1 MQDFQSLC
9 QQRRSYRKY
18 TSQPVEQEKLDYI
31 MRCALMSPAGK
42 RMNPWHFVVI
52 KNEEILRQLAGCR
65 TYGSGMFDTA
75 MAGIVVAADTSVIDT
90 WQCDAAIAAQNIWLA
105 AADQGLGACWC
116 HVYQREVIII
126 QQKIGKLR
134 PFLGERRDST
144 ALLRRKRSSTGSR
157 VAFLGVFGLFGKQER
172 GTTEPF

>member
-1 MQDFQSLC
+1 MQDFQTLC
-9 QQRRSYRKY
+9 QTRRSYRKY
-18 TSQPVEQEKLDYI
+18 TNQPVEQEKLDYI
-31 MRCALMSPAGK
+31 VRCALMSPAGK

-52 KNEEILRQLAGCR
+52 TNEAILRQFAGCR

-116 HVYQREVIII
+116 HVYQREGAEDLVR
-126 QQKIGKLR
+126 KLTNLPENYTVLCVMSLGYKNEER
-134 PFLGERRDST
+134 KPFDFEKLQYDKVT
-144 ALLRRKRSSTGSR
+144 
-157 VAFLGVFGLFGKQER
+157 QID
-172 GTTEPF
+172 

>member
-9 QQRRSYRKY
+9 QLRRSYRKY
-18 TSQPVEQEKLDYI
+18 TNQVVEQEKLDYI
-31 MRCALMSPAGK
+31 VRCALMSPAGK

-52 KNEEILRQLAGCR
+52 KNEDILRQLAGCR

-116 HVYQREVIII
+116 GGHPQKMVEDNLRKCLSLDKNQIPLNIIWIGYPDEEVEPRDQYEEKCVHII
-126 QQKIGKLR
+126 
-134 PFLGERRDST
+134 
-144 ALLRRKRSSTGSR
+144 
-157 VAFLGVFGLFGKQER
+157 
-172 GTTEPF
+172 

>member
-1 MQDFQSLC
+1 MRDFQSLC
-9 QQRRSYRKY
+9 QERRSYRKY
-18 TSQPVEQEKLDYI
+18 TDQPVEQEKLDYI

-42 RMNPWHFVVI
+42 RMNPWRFVVI
-52 KNEEILRQLAGCR
+52 TNQEILRQLAGCR

-116 HVYQREVIII
+116 GVYVQDNVVNNVKEILGLEDRYVPFSLIHVGYPDEEKKANSGYDEKKVEFY
-126 QQKIGKLR
+126 K
-134 PFLGERRDST
+134 
-144 ALLRRKRSSTGSR
+144 
-157 VAFLGVFGLFGKQER
+157 
-172 GTTEPF
+172 